1 VEEPVKEKKPLGRQ
15 SGGAMKIAEA
25 ILDAVLFKEP
35 GLVDRQTKPS
45 EWHQLVS
52 RVNQAEP
59 EWQKSPETL
68 RTYLTEEL
76 VSAGRVLVIDKARG
90 IYQVLR

>member
-1 VEEPVKEKKPLGRQ
+1 MKEKKPLGRQ
-15 SGGAMKIAEA
+15 SGGKRRIAEA

-45 EWHQLVS
+45 EWLHLVS
-52 RVNQAEP
+52 RVSEAYP
-59 EWQKSPETL
+59 EWQKSPDTL

-76 VSAGRVLVIDKARG
+76 VSAGRVKVLSKAQG
-90 IYQVLR
+90 LYQVVR

>member
-1 VEEPVKEKKPLGRQ
+1 
-15 SGGAMKIAEA
+15 
-25 ILDAVLFKEP
+25 
-35 GLVDRQTKPS
+35 
-45 EWHQLVS
+45 
-52 RVNQAEP
+52 VNQAEP